1 MGTVL
6 LPTKAPVKAL
16 DLGDGKKGVAI
27 LFEGPVLES
36 EAAIEGQEGGRVL
49 LAPEQ
54 AEILLKNIRKAL
66 DQLKEWEG

>member
-1 MGTVL
+1 
-6 LPTKAPVKAL
+6 
-16 DLGDGKKGVAI
+16 VAI